1 MDTLITAVRWFVAVA
16 GVAALLAA
24 LVIGAL
30 AWFLNHHREAA
41 RRHARVEARGHVA
54 SAWANGKRQT

>member
-1 MDTLITAVRWFVAVA
+1 MDTLITAVRWLVAVA

-30 AWFLNHHREAA
+30 AWFLNHP
-41 RRHARVEARGHVA
+41 
-54 SAWANGKRQT
+54 KDY

>member
-30 AWFLNHHREAA
+30 AWFLNHP
-41 RRHARVEARGHVA
+41 GD
-54 SAWANGKRQT
+54 